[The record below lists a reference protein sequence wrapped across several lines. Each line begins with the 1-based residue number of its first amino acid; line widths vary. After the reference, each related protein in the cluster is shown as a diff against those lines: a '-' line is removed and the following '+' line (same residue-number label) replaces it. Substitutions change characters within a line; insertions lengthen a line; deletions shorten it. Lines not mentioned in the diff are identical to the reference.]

1 MIKPHL
7 SLETLANVP
16 LVSSISNSALNRTR
30 QKRTPVLPICCSF
43 DIPDL
48 YQFTSAG
55 EKVVSDFEL
64 GLILA
69 VAAELSIKVVIFITI
84 SVLIDVLKV

>member
-16 LVSSISNSALNRTR
+16 LVSSINSALNRTR